1 MDKNA
6 LATLSARIDGYREQ
20 VIALQTELCKRPALD
35 PTSGG
40 IGEIEKAAWLESYL
54 RGLGLTVSRYDAPDA
69 RVPSG
74 KRPNLV
80 TYYPNNPATGPRLW
94 IIAHTDVVPPGDP
107 SLWTGDPW
115 TLRVDGDKLIGR
127 GVEDNQGG
135 LCAGVMAV
143 RAFIEAG
150 VQPVLPIALAFVADE
165 ETGSVYGL
173 RYLIEKHKSLF
184 RKDDVIIIPDSGNPT
199 GTELEIAEKG
209 IMWVKFRTLGKQ
221 THGSVPATGINAHK
235 ASAYMITRMESL
247 YKKFNKRDPLFH
259 PSNSTFEPTKKE
271 NNVPNINTIPGE
283 DVIYF
288 DCRILPA
295 YKLTDV
301 TAAMQKIV
309 KETERKYKVKIEMT
323 FAQKE
328 TPAPATS
335 PDSPVA
341 VSITR
346 AMKELRKKTP
356 KAIGIGGGTVAK
368 YLREAGFPCAVWST
382 LDEQAHRPDEHVRV
396 SHILSDAKVFA
407 HIALSDAAPTRAKN
421 TAKKKKRR

>member
-6 LATLSARIDGYREQ
+6 LATLVARIDGYRDN
-20 VIALQTELCKRPALD
+20 VIELQTELCRRPALD

-40 IGEIEKAAWLESYL
+40 TGEMEKAAWLESYL
-54 RGLGLTVSRYDAPDA
+54 RGLGLTVARYDAPDS

-80 TYYPNNPATGPRLW
+80 TYYPSNPSTGPRLW

-107 SLWTGDPW
+107 ALWTGDPW
-115 TLRVDGDKLIGR
+115 TLRVDGDILKGR

-135 LCAGVMAV
+135 LSAGVMAV
-143 RAFIEAG
+143 RAFIEAR
-150 VQPVLPIALAFVADE
+150 VQPQLPLALAFVADE

-173 RYLIEKHKSLF
+173 RYLIEKHRSLF
-184 RKDDVIIIPDSGNPT
+184 RKDDVIVIPDSGNPQ

-209 IMWVKFRTLGKQ
+209 ILWVRFRTLGKQ

-235 ASAYMITRMESL
+235 ASAYLITRMESL
-247 YKKFNKRDPLFH
+247 YQKFKKRDPLFH

-283 DVIYF
+283 DVMYF
-288 DCRILPA
+288 DCRVLPA
-295 YKLTDV
+295 YQLDQV
-301 TAAMQKIV
+301 IRAMKVLV
-309 KETERKYKVKIEMT
+309 KETERKFKVKIEMT
-323 FAQKE
+323 FVQKE
-328 TPAPATS
+328 SPAPPTPA
-335 PDSPVA
+335 DSPVA
-341 VSITR
+341 VAITR

-396 SHILSDAKVFA
+396 SHILADAKVFA
-407 HIALSDAAPTRAKN
+407 HMALAAGETPRAK
-421 TAKKKKRR
+421 KR

>member
-6 LATLSARIDGYREQ
+6 LAAVVARIDGYRDN
-20 VIALQTELCKRPALD
+20 VIELQRELCRRPALD

-54 RGLGLTVSRYDAPDA
+54 RGLGLSVSRYDAPDA

-80 TYYPNNPATGPRLW
+80 AYYPSNPSTGPRLW

-107 SLWTGDPW
+107 ALWSGDPW

-135 LCAGVMAV
+135 LSAAVMAV
-143 RAFIEAG
+143 RSFIEAG
-150 VQPVLPIALAFVADE
+150 VTPAIPFALAFVADE

-184 RKDDVIIIPDSGNPT
+184 RKDDLIIIPDSGDPH
-199 GTELEIAEKG
+199 GTEIEIAEKG
-209 IMWVKFRTLGKQ
+209 ILWVRFRTLGKQ

-247 YKKFNKRDPLFH
+247 YTKFKKRDPLFH

-295 YKLTDV
+295 YKLNDV
-301 TAAMQKIV
+301 IKAMTAVV
-309 KETERKYKVKIEMT
+309 KETERKFKVKIEMT

-328 TPAPATS
+328 SPAPPTPA
-335 PDSPVA
+335 DSPVA
-341 VSITR
+341 VAITR
-346 AMKELRKKTP
+346 AVKEQRKKTP

-368 YLREAGFPCAVWST
+368 YLREAGFPCAVWAT
-382 LDEQAHRPDEHVRV
+382 LDERAHRPDEHVRV
-396 SHILSDAKVFA
+396 SHILADAKSFA
-407 HIALSDAAPTRAKN
+407 HIALAFGDAPRTKP
-421 TAKKKKRR
+421 KKKTKK

>member
-6 LATLSARIDGYREQ
+6 LATLVARIDGYRDN
-20 VIALQTELCKRPALD
+20 VIELQTELCRRPALD

-40 IGEIEKAAWLESYL
+40 TGEMEKAAWLESYL
-54 RGLGLTVSRYDAPDA
+54 RGLGLTVARYDAPDS

-80 TYYPNNPATGPRLW
+80 TYYPSNPSTGPRLW

-107 SLWTGDPW
+107 ALWTGDPW
-115 TLRVDGDKLIGR
+115 TLRVDGDILKGR

-135 LCAGVMAV
+135 LSAGVMAV
-143 RAFIEAG
+143 RAFIEAR
-150 VQPVLPIALAFVADE
+150 VQPQLPFALAFVADE

-173 RYLIEKHKSLF
+173 RYLIEKHRSLF
-184 RKDDVIIIPDSGNPT
+184 RKDDVIVIPDSGNPQ

-209 IMWVKFRTLGKQ
+209 ILWVRFRTLGKQ

-235 ASAYMITRMESL
+235 ASAYLITRMESL
-247 YKKFNKRDPLFH
+247 YQKFKKRDPLFH

-283 DVIYF
+283 DVMYF
-288 DCRILPA
+288 DCRVLPA
-295 YKLTDV
+295 YQLDQV
-301 TAAMQKIV
+301 IRAMKVLV
-309 KETERKYKVKIEMT
+309 KETERKFKVKIEMT
-323 FAQKE
+323 FVQKE
-328 TPAPATS
+328 SPAPPTPA
-335 PDSPVA
+335 DSPVA
-341 VSITR
+341 VAITR

-396 SHILSDAKVFA
+396 SHILADAKVFA
-407 HIALSDAAPTRAKN
+407 HMALAAGETPRAK
-421 TAKKKKRR
+421 KR